1 MIKLKL
7 YANVRVTYEY
17 KLELTDEYIKNL
29 NNYLQ
34 ENFKPIN
41 AEKIPYF
48 DEELLA
54 SIYKRAIKSLNEI
67 LKERGY
73 EPYVDI
79 QVMHK
84 DCFIGCDSLYDIVA
98 EILNQDVWDCKSEDV
113 DSDTLSVWKDID
125 RGEEN

>member
-7 YANVRVTYEY
+7 YENVRVTYEH

-34 ENFKPIN
+34 EKFKPIN

-54 SIYKRAIKSLNEI
+54 GIYKRAIESLNET
-67 LKERGY
+67 LKERGH

-79 QVMHK
+79 QVIHK
-84 DCFIGCDSLYDIVA
+84 DCFIGCNSLYDIVA
-98 EILNQDVWDCKSEDV
+98 EILNLDVWDCKSEV
-113 DSDTLSVWKDID
+113 DSDVLSVWKDID